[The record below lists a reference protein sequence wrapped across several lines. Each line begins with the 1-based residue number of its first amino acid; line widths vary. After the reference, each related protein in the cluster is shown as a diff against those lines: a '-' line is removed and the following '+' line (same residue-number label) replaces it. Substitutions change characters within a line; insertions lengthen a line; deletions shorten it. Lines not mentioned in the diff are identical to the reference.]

1 MSEMDPT
8 GASQAGST
16 LPDGDTALRPE
27 RLGATAGLD
36 RTGGELRPERLGAP
50 LRPERLGALA
60 RELPGWSLDD
70 GRTLERTFHWPDR
83 AAAVAFA
90 ALAATAGDAF
100 AAAPEIH
107 LAGNAVSVRFT
118 ARGGALTEGQAE
130 AARALDGRWGGPAV
144 G

>member
-1 MSEMDPT
+1 MSDPT
-8 GASQAGST
+8 PTGST

-27 RLGATAGLD
+27 RLGGDAGSR
-36 RTGGELRPERLGAP
+36 RTGGGLRPERLGAP

-60 RELPGWSLDD
+60 RELPAWTLDG
-70 GRTLERTFHWPDR
+70 GRRLERTFHWPDR

-107 LAGNAVSVRFT
+107 LAANSVTVRFT
-118 ARGGALTEGQAE
+118 ARGGALSVGQAE
-130 AARALDGRWGGPAV
+130 AARALEGRWGGPAA

>member
-1 MSEMDPT
+1 MSETTPT
-8 GASQAGST
+8 GST
-16 LPDGDTALRPE
+16 LPDDDNALRPE
-27 RLGATAGLD
+27 RLGAAAELGRAG
-36 RTGGELRPERLGAP
+36 GALRPERLGAP

-60 RELPGWSLDD
+60 RELPAWTLDG

-90 ALAATAGDAF
+90 GLAAAAGDAF

-107 LAGNAVSVRFT
+107 LAATAVTVRFT

-130 AARALDGRWGGPAV
+130 AARALAGRWGGPAV
-144 G
+144 R